1 MCFEDPEDW
10 EESVIAEALA
20 ELVERSRSEMGAA
33 LSKGFG
39 GDSLLFAE
47 LWASLDGIQ
56 TLDDS
61 DLNEILNSPTPSGK
75 HTAFEWIDMGMPKRR

>member
-56 TLDDS
+56 TLDNS
-61 DLNEILNSPTPSGK
+61 DLNEIVNYTTPDK
-75 HTAFEWIDMGMPKRR
+75 LTAFEWIGMGMPKQR